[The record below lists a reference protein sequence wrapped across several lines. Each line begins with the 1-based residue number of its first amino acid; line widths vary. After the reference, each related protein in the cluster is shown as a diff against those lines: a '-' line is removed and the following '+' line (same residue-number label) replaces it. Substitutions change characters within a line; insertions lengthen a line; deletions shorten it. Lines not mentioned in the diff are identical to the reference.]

1 MTSLSLWLV
10 GVGSRLATTVL
21 STANVIVLARVLGP
35 ESMGQY
41 FVFVTL
47 VTVLSLAAD
56 FGMSPTAAVFAG
68 RQVHQAWSVHRV
80 LLQIVP
86 VLSLVIAVPAAV
98 LFWIAGDRLLPA
110 FAQVWMVLAL
120 VILPLAL
127 YANFWNGMMIGMRR
141 VVRLHLTQLLV
152 RGLALA
158 LNLAFVVLTPGGIG
172 AALVVYSVVMLAQ
185 ALLMLAMACRI
196 LERTAGLAAPPSLR
210 HEMFRFGLRS
220 YPGLL
225 SDLLWARSTVLLL
238 NGFHGHAAVGVFS
251 VGQQFA
257 ERMLLPTEVMQN
269 VIYRRVCSLPR
280 AEAASAMNQYLRVTI
295 WAMLPILLLGAVIAP
310 SMVPLL
316 LGSAYADSATII
328 PLLLYGSLVMIPTVL
343 LTPFFMG
350 QLRRPGLLSILG
362 WLHVLTN
369 VAFGLLL
376 IPRWVELGAA
386 LSLVGSQLLGA
397 ALLLVLYAR
406 LAPARLSA
414 ATWLQSHDVA
424 ITVKQ
429 VRQILWR
436 PRVSS

>member
-1 MTSLSLWLV
+1 
-10 GVGSRLATTVL
+10 
-21 STANVIVLARVLGP
+21 
-35 ESMGQY
+35 
-41 FVFVTL
+41 
-47 VTVLSLAAD
+47 
-56 FGMSPTAAVFAG
+56 
-68 RQVHQAWSVHRV
+68 
-80 LLQIVP
+80 
-86 VLSLVIAVPAAV
+86 
-98 LFWIAGDRLLPA
+98 
-110 FAQVWMVLAL
+110 
-120 VILPLAL
+120 
-127 YANFWNGMMIGMRR
+127 
-141 VVRLHLTQLLV
+141 
-152 RGLALA
+152 
-158 LNLAFVVLTPGGIG
+158 
-172 AALVVYSVVMLAQ
+172 
-185 ALLMLAMACRI
+185 
-196 LERTAGLAAPPSLR
+196 
-210 HEMFRFGLRS
+210 
-220 YPGLL
+220 
-225 SDLLWARSTVLLL
+225 
-238 NGFHGHAAVGVFS
+238 
-251 VGQQFA
+251 
-257 ERMLLPTEVMQN
+257 
-269 VIYRRVCSLPR
+269 
-280 AEAASAMNQYLRVTI
+280 MNQYLRVTI